1 MIEEHETYL
10 VREDAERLAE
20 LGFDWGNS
28 RNSIFYP
35 ENGFEEC
42 PDGVWAPRVS
52 LVLAWLFNKYN
63 AVVTIEPW
71 IHDLDRKHISYTFK
85 YVVRWED
92 SDNLICL
99 DSQYDYHDP
108 MTALAFGVKRCIKL
122 IAEKHAQSTQ
132 ER

>member
-1 MIEEHETYL
+1 MIENHETYL

-28 RNSIFYP
+28 RNSLFYP
-35 ENGFEEC
+35 EDESEEC

-52 LVLAWLFNKYN
+52 LALAWLFSKYN
-63 AVVTIEPW
+63 AVVTVGTW
-71 IHDLDRKHISYTFK
+71 VHDLDPKRIVYMFK
-85 YVVRWED
+85 YIIRWD
-92 SDNLICL
+92 GGDGLISL
-99 DSQYDYHDP
+99 DSQYDYYDP

-122 IAEKHAQSTQ
+122 IAEKHDQSTQ